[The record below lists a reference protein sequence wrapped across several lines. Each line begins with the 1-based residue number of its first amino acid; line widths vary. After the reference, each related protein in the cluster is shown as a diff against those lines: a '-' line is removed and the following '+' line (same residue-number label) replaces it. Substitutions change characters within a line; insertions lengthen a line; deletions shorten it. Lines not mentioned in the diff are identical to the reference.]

1 MQIKRQEFLSEIK
14 EEQQLRKAVR
24 GAIKLLETRRLEE
37 ETTLRQIIR
46 KLISE
51 GASKIK
57 VHDTTAGNYLE
68 RLFSTTNFLSTLR
81 DDYHALR
88 TSPAQRESF
97 AAHLMHAMKALLS
110 RDSLNRQEDDEQ
122 EEQETRLKATP
133 ETGFDIN
140 VTDTETKKER
150 TLETE
155 EVEKFQM
162 LPGMDESGAAAA
174 ERTWNVLE
182 PSVTNELALTLDP
195 RDRKQ
200 FGEYLLINTA
210 GYLKEWEAVISSKEN
225 GVMPAQTL

>member
-1 MQIKRQEFLSEIK
+1 
-14 EEQQLRKAVR
+14 
-24 GAIKLLETRRLEE
+24 
-37 ETTLRQIIR
+37 
-46 KLISE
+46 
-51 GASKIK
+51 
-57 VHDTTAGNYLE
+57 
-68 RLFSTTNFLSTLR
+68 LR

-97 AAHLMHAMKALLS
+97 AAHLMHAMKALLA
-110 RDSLNRQEDDEQ
+110 RDNLNRQEDDEQ
-122 EEQETRLKATP
+122 EELETSLKATP

-162 LPGMDESGAAAA
+162 LPGMDESGAVAA

-182 PSVTNELALTLDP
+182 PSIMNELRLTLDP

-210 GYLKEWEAVISSKEN
+210 GYLKEWEAVIRSKEN
-225 GVMPAQTL
+225 SPVQAETL